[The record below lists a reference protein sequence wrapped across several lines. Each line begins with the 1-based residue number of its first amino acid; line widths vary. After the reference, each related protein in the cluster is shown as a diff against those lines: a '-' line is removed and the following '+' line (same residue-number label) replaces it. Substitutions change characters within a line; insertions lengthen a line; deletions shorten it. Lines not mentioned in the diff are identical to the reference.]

1 MAFNFN
7 LKGLLQDEEFLVAA
21 GLLTAG
27 SQGQNIGQ
35 AAFPSLIQAAQ
46 IKKAFAPTVKKT
58 KQAYD
63 NVLQKNVFVTDLE
76 VAQSPGRFTPIDTSQ
91 SISFDPDTGKLNI
104 FSGTGKKRMETLKV
118 NNINTAN
125 QLKRSYDFLS
135 QFIPDMQS
143 RASETKSGAV
153 GGTIAFLDSFRDQL
167 TQITETTG
175 LKKTLKL
182 KSTNEIDKFLDGQ
195 GLKKEAADY
204 AQLKG
209 SVTKL
214 GYVLAKIEE
223 PDNPRLSEGD
233 ILRQL
238 QRINFGGSRN
248 QFIASLQGILNDEF
262 IAAGSKF
269 KTLYPEGKWDF
280 KKPSKKNII
289 NGSTLTTDDDPL
301 GLL

>member
-1 MAFNFN
+1 MKFN
-7 LKGLLQDEEFLVAA
+7 LRGLLQDEEFLLGA

-27 SQGQNIGQ
+27 SQGQNVGQ
-35 AAFPSLIQAAQ
+35 AVFPSMIQAAQ
-46 IKKAFAPTVKKT
+46 IKKAFAPTAKKT

-76 VAQSPGRFTPIDTSQ
+76 VAQSPERFTPIDTSQ
-91 SISFDPDTGKLNI
+91 SISFNPDTGKFNI
-104 FSGTGKKRMETLKV
+104 FSGTGKKRMEILKV
-118 NNINTAN
+118 NNINIAN
-125 QLKRSYDFLS
+125 QLKGSYDFLS
-135 QFIPDMQS
+135 KFIPDMQS

-182 KSTNEIDKFLDGQ
+182 KSTNEIDKFLDSQ
-195 GLKKEAADY
+195 GLKKEASNY

-223 PDNPRLSEGD
+223 PENPRLSEGD

-238 QRINFGGSRN
+238 ARINFGGSRN

-262 IAAGSKF
+262 ISAGSKF
-269 KTLYPEGKWDF
+269 KTLNPDGKWDF
-280 KKPSKKNII
+280 KKPNKKNII
-289 NGSTLTTDDDPL
+289 NGSGLTIDDDPL